1 MSGEEID
8 KMQEKL
14 DADRIKLEGG
24 ATTTED
30 GVVDETAQQI
40 EEEVANLDIDPLAI
54 GEEQI
59 VTDDTSAELE
69 EKPVF
74 ELKDFQPAENEPLK
88 VGGETQDAAPP
99 MRKFVHNGQVIE
111 VTDEKATELEQKG
124 YDYDF
129 KVGPHGK
136 LVEMLDSDPDFADEV
151 DRLWNQRLN
160 GGNESNPS
168 AFEGSDIDDHDDDRS
183 LLQEN
188 MDRFAE
194 RLRQS
199 PAPINQESVQ
209 PQVPAEDPTQAALR
223 MRDPEFYELVQPRLN
238 DFVPDLS
245 VKNYNAINSDMNKLC
260 QFYDFVKEQVIPKQN
275 TNSPTNHQ
283 PNLRMKSGHSKDP
296 GTRPVKK
303 AWDLSRE
310 DFQKQLD
317 KMKGY

>member
-14 DADRIKLEGG
+14 DADRMKLD
-24 ATTTED
+24 D
-30 GVVDETAQQI
+30 GVDSVVDEVDQQV
-40 EEEVANLDIDPLAI
+40 EE
-54 GEEQI
+54 GQI
-59 VTDDTSAELE
+59 ITDDTSAEPE

-74 ELKDFQPAENEPLK
+74 ELKEFQPTEDDPLT
-88 VGGETQDAAPP
+88 VGGEIQDTVPP

-136 LVEMLDSDPDFADEV
+136 LVEMLDSDPDFAEEV
-151 DRLWNQRLN
+151 DRLWNQKLN
-160 GGNESNPS
+160 GGNESSPS
-168 AFEGSDIDDHDDDRS
+168 AFEVSDIDDHDDDRS
-183 LLQEN
+183 WLQDN

-199 PAPINQESVQ
+199 PASINQEPTQ
-209 PQVPAEDPTQAALR
+209 PQTPAEDPTQAALR

-260 QFYDFVKEQVIPKQN
+260 QFYDFVKEQVISKQT
-275 TNSPTNHQ
+275 TNSSENFDHQ
-283 PNLRMKSGHSKDP
+283 PNLRMKSGHSKNP
-296 GTRPVKK
+296 GTRPAKK